1 MSKRIGEKTIKLENQ
16 PVIKGFASVC
26 GLKESQGPLGKLFD
40 KTYED
45 NRFGQ
50 ETWEKSESVLQKEA
64 VSIAV
69 KKSNVNIN
77 EIDFVFAGDLL
88 DQCISSMMGLKNMKI
103 PFLGQFGACS
113 TMAQTIIMSSIFVE
127 SNSAR
132 NAIAVTS
139 SHFCAAERQYRFPL
153 DYGGQR
159 TPNAQWTV
167 TGSGAVVMGKRDES
181 HVSPFIKHVVAGT
194 IEDLGVTDSSNMG
207 AAMAPAASVTLKNFF
222 EDTRTSPRDYDLI
235 VSGDLG
241 ETGAVLLKELL
252 LKDGIDISRNY
263 NDCGLMIF
271 YKEEQDVHA
280 GGSGCGCSASVLCSY
295 ILQKMQKKELN
306 NVIFMATGALM
317 SPTSFQ
323 QGTNI
328 PGVAHLVHLSN

>member
-1 MSKRIGEKTIKLENQ
+1 MAIRIGKKTIKLENY

-26 GLKESQGPLGKLFD
+26 GSKEAKGPLKNLFD
-40 KTYED
+40 KTFDD

-50 ETWEKSESVLQKEA
+50 ETWEKSEAFLQKEA
-64 VSIAV
+64 VDLAI
-69 KKSNVNIN
+69 KKSGINVDL
-77 EIDFVFAGDLL
+77 IDFIFAGDLL
-88 DQCISSMMGLKNMKI
+88 DQCISSMLGSKKLRI

-113 TMAQTIIMSSIFVE
+113 TMAQTLIMSSIFVE
-127 SNSAR
+127 SGAAK
-132 NAIAVTS
+132 NAISVTS
-139 SHFCAAERQYRFPL
+139 SHFCSAERQYRYPL

-167 TGSGAVVMGKRDES
+167 TGSGAIIVGNKTNES
-181 HVSPFIKHVVAGT
+181 QFPFIEHFVAGT
-194 IEDLGVTDSSNMG
+194 IEDLGVSDSSNMG
-207 AAMAPAASVTLKNFF
+207 AAMAPAAAVTLKNFF
-222 EDTRTSPRDYDLI
+222 LDTKTKPNDYDLI

-252 LKDGIDISRNY
+252 LKDGINIEKNY

-295 ILQKMQKKELN
+295 ILQKMKKRELN
-306 NVIFMATGALM
+306 NVLFMATGALM

-323 QGTNI
+323 QGNTI
-328 PGVAHLVHLSN
+328 PGVAHLVHLKN